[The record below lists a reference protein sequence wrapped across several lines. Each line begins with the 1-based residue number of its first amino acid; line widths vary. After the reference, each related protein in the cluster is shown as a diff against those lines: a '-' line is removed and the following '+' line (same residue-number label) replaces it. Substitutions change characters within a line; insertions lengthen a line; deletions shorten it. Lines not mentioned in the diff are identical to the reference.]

1 MESGEPSKRGLGPD
15 SSKKSEGASNQ
26 SVLLRNWPDIKNK
39 IEKHPERKDEDE
51 GFQLPGKN

>member
-1 MESGEPSKRGLGPD
+1 METVGPNSGKR
-15 SSKKSEGASNQ
+15 SEEALNQ